1 MKDYYRILGLGI
13 DAEHEEI
20 KAAYRILAQRY
31 HPDKGGEHREFL
43 LIQEAYDILSNPHTK
58 RSYDKDL
65 LRSIRNRD
73 SSVPVIIKPANNQT
87 WWLII
92 AILFTLGSVIF
103 AYWAYTTHNNK
114 VSSVPSTTV
123 LTAPKPTLPVANTP
137 AKQPSKKKVANKPQT
152 KAVSSAPTQVINPLE
167 NLTGINYLIN
177 VGNYS
182 TLAAAK
188 AQQQIIKQ
196 QGFHPNIQH
205 IEANSEGLGGY
216 NLFIGP
222 FQNQDNA
229 YKVLDKLES
238 TNIDATVERVDFN

>member
-1 MKDYYRILGLGI
+1 MKNYYRILGLGI

-31 HPDKGGEHREFL
+31 HPDKGGHHREFL

-58 RSYDKDL
+58 RNYDRDL
-65 LRSIRNRD
+65 FKHLHNDKST
-73 SSVPVIIKPANNQT
+73 PVVIKPANNQT
-87 WWLII
+87 WWLIF
-92 AILFTLGSVIF
+92 AILFTLGCITF
-103 AYWAYTTHNNK
+103 AYWAYIHHNK
-114 VSSVPSTTV
+114 VSPTTTIITAPSKPVLIAASVPV
-123 LTAPKPTLPVANTP
+123 KQTAPR
-137 AKQPSKKKVANKPQT
+137 KKKTISKPQA
-152 KAVSSAPTQVINPLE
+152 KAISSAPTPPINPLE
-167 NLTGINYLIN
+167 NLTGTNYLIN

-196 QGFHPNIQH
+196 QGFNPNIQH

-222 FQNQDNA
+222 FQNQGNA
-229 YKVLDKLES
+229 YKVLEKLES
-238 TNIDATVERVDFN
+238 TNIDATIERVDFN

>member
-31 HPDKGGEHREFL
+31 HPDKGGDHREFL

-65 LRSIRNRD
+65 LNNIYHGNN
-73 SSVPVIIKPANNQT
+73 SVPAVIKPANDQT
-87 WWLII
+87 WLIL
-92 AILFTLGSVIF
+92 AVLFTLACVIF
-103 AYWAYTTHNNK
+103 AYWAYNK
-114 VSSVPSTTV
+114 HKPAVVPTV
-123 LTAPKPTLPVANTP
+123 TLPAPNPLLSASAAV
-137 AKQPSKKKVANKPQT
+137 KQPALRKKKTANKPQT
-152 KAVSSAPTQVINPLE
+152 KTVSSASTPTINPLE

-177 VGNYS
+177 VGNFS

-205 IEANSEGLGGY
+205 IDANSEALASY

-222 FQNQDNA
+222 FQSQTNA
-229 YKVLDKLES
+229 YKVLDKLELA
-238 TNIDATVERVDFN
+238 NIDATIQRVDFN

>member
-31 HPDKGGEHREFL
+31 HPDKGGHHREFL

-65 LRSIRNRD
+65 LRNIHNRNAAI
-73 SSVPVIIKPANNQT
+73 PVIIKPAKKQT

-92 AILFTLGSVIF
+92 AVLFTFGSIAF
-103 AYWAYTTHNNK
+103 AYWAYTHNK
-114 VSSVPSTTV
+114 VSSAPAALMTT
-123 LTAPKPTLPVANTP
+123 ASKPIVPVASTP
-137 AKQPSKKKVANKPQT
+137 IKKAATRKKNANKPQT
-152 KAVSSAPTQVINPLE
+152 KAVSSSAPNSAINPLG

-205 IEANSEGLGGY
+205 IEANSEGLASY

-238 TNIDATVERVDFN
+238 ANIDATIQRVDFN

>member
-31 HPDKGGEHREFL
+31 HPDKGGDHREFL

-65 LRSIRNRD
+65 LNNIYRGNNSAPA
-73 SSVPVIIKPANNQT
+73 VIKPTNNQS

-92 AILFTLGSVIF
+92 AILFTLACITF
-103 AYWAYTTHNNK
+103 AYWAYTHSNK
-114 VSSVPSTTV
+114 HPAATV
-123 LTAPKPTLPVANTP
+123 ITAPKPTLAAASTPV
-137 AKQPSKKKVANKPQT
+137 KQPAQRKKKVTNKPQT
-152 KAVSSAPTQVINPLE
+152 KAISSSAPTPVVNPLE
-167 NLTGINYLIN
+167 NLTGTNYLIN

-188 AQQQIIKQ
+188 AQQQVIKQ

-238 TNIDATVERVDFN
+238 TNIDATIERVDFN

>member
-31 HPDKGGEHREFL
+31 HPDKGGHHHEFL

-65 LRSIRNRD
+65 LNNIRHGNN
-73 SSVPVIIKPANNQT
+73 SVPAVIKPANDQT
-87 WWLII
+87 WLVL
-92 AILFTLGSVIF
+92 AVLFTLACVIF
-103 AYWAYTTHNNK
+103 AYWAYSKHK
-114 VSSVPSTTV
+114 SEISAAV
-123 LTAPKPTLPVANTP
+123 TLPAPTSVLSASATIKP
-137 AKQPSKKKVANKPQT
+137 VPSKKKTTNKPQT
-152 KAVSSAPTQVINPLE
+152 KTVSSASTPAINPLE
-167 NLTGINYLIN
+167 NLSGINYLIN

-205 IEANSEGLGGY
+205 IDANSEGLASY

-238 TNIDATVERVDFN
+238 ANIDATIQRVDFN

>member
-1 MKDYYRILGLGI
+1 MKDYYRILGLDI

-31 HPDKGGEHREFL
+31 HPDKGGHHHEFL
-43 LIQEAYDILSNPHTK
+43 LIQEAYDILNNPHTK

-65 LRSIRNRD
+65 LNNIQNPD
-73 SSVPVIIKPANNQT
+73 SSVPVIVKSANKQT

-92 AILFTLGSVIF
+92 AVLFTLGSITF
-103 AYWAYTTHNNK
+103 AYWAYIHSNK
-114 VSSVPSTTV
+114 VSLVPATV
-123 LTAPKPTLPVANTP
+123 LTASKPVFPVVSMP
-137 AKQPSKKKVANKPQT
+137 VKPEPRKKKTSTKPQT
-152 KAVSSAPTQVINPLE
+152 KAVSSSAPTPAINPLE
-167 NLTGINYLIN
+167 NLTGINYLIK

-182 TLAAAK
+182 TLTAAK
-188 AQQQIIKQ
+188 AQQQIIKR

-205 IEANSEGLGGY
+205 IEANSEGLASY

-229 YKVLDKLES
+229 QKVLDKLES
-238 TNIDATVERVDFN
+238 ANIDATIQRVDFN